1 MIYQKTE
8 KDISSVHLGEN
19 CKTRYIVYYRII
31 FFFGLLDHCVLLL
44 LFCLIFVINC
54 SSLLCTKGHLFST
67 TVSLL
72 NYAREKFPISAALQ
86 SRVLLDFSSIFFITF
101 CQSINKC

>member
-19 CKTRYIVYYRII
+19 CKTRYIVYYRLI

-44 LFCLIFVINC
+44 LFCLSFRYQLFLFIMHKGT
-54 SSLLCTKGHLFST
+54 SLLH
-67 TVSLL
+67 
-72 NYAREKFPISAALQ
+72 YAREKSPISAALQ
-86 SRVLLDFSSIFFITF
+86 SRVLLDFLLSS
-101 CQSINKC
+101 S

>member
-19 CKTRYIVYYRII
+19 CKTRYIVYYR
-31 FFFGLLDHCVLLL
+31 
-44 LFCLIFVINC
+44 LIFSLVFWIIAFYFSCFASLFIINC

-67 TVSLL
+67 TMSLL

-101 CQSINKC
+101 CQSINKR